1 MLTRRLGRI
10 FQPDGRALI
19 VALDHGLTEGPARG
33 LEAPGALLAA
43 LAAGGADAVLTGY
56 GLARRFAREIAPLGL
71 IVRLDGGT
79 TTLGAMQPSGP
90 FFRVADALRLGAD
103 AVVVSAFPGTP
114 QEEAS
119 LHALSAAVAEAHS
132 WNLPV
137 LGEMQPGGFDARPE
151 ARTVDAVAV
160 AARVGAELGADWVKV
175 PYAEGFERV
184 TAACY
189 VPAVILGGA
198 RSREPRAV
206 LENIAG
212 ALAAGAAGV
221 AIGRN
226 IFQAEHPAAMTA
238 AVAALVHG
246 GASVDAALEILH
258 RGAA

>member
-1 MLTRRLGRI
+1 MLTRRLSRI
-10 FQPDGRALI
+10 FQPDGRTLI

-33 LEAPGALLAA
+33 LEAPGAVIAA
-43 LAAGGADAVLTGY
+43 VAAGGADAVLTTY
-56 GLARRFAREIAPLGL
+56 GTARRFARELAPLGL

-79 TTLGAMQPSGP
+79 TTLGRMQPSGP
-90 FFRVADALRLGAD
+90 FFDVADALRIGAD

-119 LHALSAAVAEAHS
+119 LQRLSAAVAEGHR
-132 WNLPV
+132 WGLPV
-137 LGEMQPGGFDARPE
+137 LAEMQPGGFDAPPE
-151 ARTVDAVAV
+151 ARTAAAVAV

-175 PYAEGFERV
+175 PYAAGFEQV
-184 TAACY
+184 AATCY

-198 RSREPRAV
+198 RSGDPRAL
-206 LENIAG
+206 LENIAQ

-226 IFQAEHPAAMTA
+226 IFQAERPAAMTA

-246 GASVDAALEILH
+246 GATVADALPLLE
-258 RGAA
+258 RGA

>member
-10 FQPDGRALI
+10 FKPDGRAFI

-33 LEAPGALLAA
+33 LEAPEALITA
-43 LAAGGADAVLTGY
+43 LAAGGADAVLAGY
-56 GLARRFAREIAPLGL
+56 GLARRCAHALAPLGL

-79 TTLGAMQPSGP
+79 TTLGAMRPSGP
-90 FFRVADALRLGAD
+90 FFDVEDALRLGAD

-119 LHALSAAVAEAHS
+119 LHALAAAVTSAHR
-132 WNLPV
+132 WGVPV
-137 LGEMQPGGFDARPE
+137 LGEMQPGGFDAPPE
-151 ARTVDAVAV
+151 ARTIDAVAV

-175 PYAEGFERV
+175 PYAAGFERV
-184 TAACY
+184 AATCG

-198 RSREPRAV
+198 RAGDPRAL
-206 LENIAG
+206 LENIAR

-226 IFQAEHPAAMTA
+226 IFQADDPAAMTA

-246 GASVDAALEILH
+246 HATVDEAVQLLH
-258 RGAA
+258 